1 MSAGE
6 IEKSVA
12 AGEAGKPATGG
23 ATGKPAAGGATG
35 AEIAAGASG
44 AAPASVLAA
53 REELLRQ
60 RLAGRRSTP
69 RTGIARADREAPL
82 PLSFGQQQLW
92 FLNSL
97 DPESPEYLVPV
108 LRRLRGPLDTDALT
122 AAWGVLVGRHEIL
135 RTRYRLDNGE
145 PVQVVDPPRAPGL
158 PVVDLGALPASERE
172 PRALA
177 LAGESAA
184 QPFDLA
190 AQWPARARLIRIADD
205 DHLMVVVFHHI
216 ACDAWSIQVFEREL
230 GALYGAFTAGRPSP
244 LPPLPVQY
252 ADFAAWQRGRVTGP
266 ALERRLDY
274 WRGRLADSTPTE
286 LPTARPRPPV
296 RDWRGAAVPLSVPV
310 PLAAGLRELSRVH
323 GVTLYTTLL
332 AAFQALLSRYTGRD
346 DITIGTVVSERTRP
360 ELQGLIGYGINS
372 LVMHGSWRGEP
383 SFTELLAGARDTVL
397 GAFDH
402 QETPFARLVDELSP
416 ARDTSRTPLFQ
427 IAFTLHEAP
436 DGALDLPGID
446 VRVTEL
452 PWRTA
457 KFDLALQVEETADQG
472 LRGQLEFA
480 TSLFDP
486 EWVETLA
493 ASFLRLLGAL
503 VDAPDSPV
511 TRLPLHGGREIAVVA
526 PFDLCPAG
534 EARPMHEVFQGRAAE
549 NPTAVA
555 VAAPGE
561 TLSYGELNTRA
572 NRIAHHLKAL
582 GVGPETLVGV
592 CLGRGPEL
600 VPALLGVLKSGAA
613 YVPLDPTHPVDRWAF
628 VLGDTGAPVVVT
640 TSEYVERLAGVYEG
654 RLVVLDRDAEAIA
667 AAPGSNPAPSRV
679 GPDALAYVIYT
690 SGSTGRPKG
699 VCVSH
704 AQVWRLLVVGDC
716 HYGFSGDDVWPL
728 FHSYAFDVS
737 VWELWGALAHGGK
750 LVVVPFDV
758 ARSPD
763 DFLDLLV
770 EHRVTVLNQTPSA
783 FRSLVG
789 AAGSGDPRIGELALR
804 AVVFAG
810 ERLEF
815 AELAPWVERLGLD
828 RPRLLNMY
836 GITET
841 TVHSTYHRVTEQDL
855 MSGGNPVGRPL
866 ADLRIHLLDRYGQVV
881 PVGVT
886 GEIHVGGP
894 GVARGYLGR
903 PALTAER
910 FLPDPFGPAGS
921 RLYRSGDLARRNA
934 DGTLDFLGRIDDQ
947 VKIRGY
953 RIELGEIQAALAA
966 RPGVRDAA
974 VVVRDDAGA
983 GGRRLV
989 AYLVPEAGSTLDGG
1003 ALRAALGDRL
1013 PSYMVPAAFV
1023 VLDALPLT
1031 TNGKLDRRA
1040 LPAPEQH
1047 GLHIG
1052 GQYLAPRNPLEELLV
1067 NAWSQVLGGDR
1078 IGVHDNF
1085 FELGGDSI
1093 RAVVL
1098 VGALRAAGLDVSVR
1112 DVFEFRTVAE
1122 LAVSVGGRGAVECER
1137 PVEPFALVSRA
1148 DRERVPAGVS
1158 DAYPMSQVQLGML
1171 VEMLADEEQHSYHN
1185 ITLFRIRDDRPFDA
1199 GALRVAA
1206 GLVTGRHEM
1215 LRTSFAV
1222 SGYEVPMQL
1231 VHESAEVPVEV
1242 RDLRGLAPE
1251 EQQEELA
1258 AYTASERAAVFDT
1271 TRAPMIRISA
1281 HVIDEGSWW
1290 FGLTECHSILEGW
1303 SFHSLLMEVLET
1315 YRTVRDGGQ
1324 PAPVEPPAVR
1334 YADFIAAEQRALAS
1348 AEDRAYWHD
1357 VVDRHATFALPAAW
1371 AGDRNEPRA
1380 DYRVRVPLS
1389 DLDPELRALAAE
1401 VGVSLKSVLHAAHLK
1416 VMSMLTDEPAFF
1428 TGLVCNARPEAE
1440 GADRVY
1446 GMYLNSLPFGFER
1459 TAATWRELV
1468 RRTFDREVELWPHRR
1483 YPMPAIQ
1490 REKGDGTRLLDV
1502 RFSYLDFH
1510 QVDTELVDFGASIDD
1525 SLTEFALA
1533 TLAVGGHLVLM
1544 SHTHVMSRD
1553 HADRLAAMYR
1563 AVLEAMVA
1571 DTDGDAQA
1579 TYLPSGERELL
1590 LDDLSTTA
1598 PPVTVDAGVPGLFE
1612 SWATRTPGATAVSY
1626 GDERLTYAETDERAN
1641 RLAHHLRALGA
1652 GPESV
1657 VGVLLDRGPDLI
1669 VSLLAVWKA
1678 GAAYLPLDPGQ
1689 PPARTGRMLAAAGVR
1704 LLVTQNVHAAQL
1716 TDAHPGRLVVLDRAE
1731 DRAAIGSRAAT
1742 GTGLPADPDHL
1753 AYVIYTSGSTGVP
1766 KGVQVTHRG
1775 LANHVG
1781 WAAAELAGR
1790 GTGGAALFS
1799 SVAFDLV
1806 VPNLWAPL
1814 VTGQRVHIL
1823 AQDFAVEDLGPLL
1836 SDAGPFSFLKL
1847 TPGHLEI
1854 IAHRL
1859 DDARATDLAAVIV
1872 VAGEAFPGRSADHW
1886 LRLLG
1891 PGRLINEYGPT
1902 EASVGSTVFPVDVP
1916 RMSAAETVPIGRA
1929 LPGTTLYVL
1938 DSALRP
1944 VPLGVPGELYVGG
1957 TGVARGYAAQP
1968 GLTAERFVPDPYG
1981 PAGARLYRTGDLT
1994 RMTAGGVV
2002 EFLGRIDEQ
2011 VKIRGYR
2018 VELGEIRT
2026 VLSEHAGVQES
2037 VVLAQPSAAG
2047 EARLV
2052 AYYVPVG
2059 GRAPGTEELAA
2070 HCAAR
2075 LPAYMTPT
2083 AFLALDG
2090 LPLNRNGKVDRRAL
2104 PAPDEAALGAGGRA
2118 YTAPRNPL
2126 EELLAN
2132 AWSQVLGGDRIGVHD
2147 NFFELGGDSIRAVVL
2162 VGALR
2167 AAGLDV
2173 SVRDVF
2179 EFRTVAELA
2188 VSVGGRGAVE
2198 CERPVE
2204 PFALVSRADRERVP
2218 AGVSD
2223 AYPMSQVQLG
2233 MLVEMLADEEQ
2244 HSYHNITLF
2253 RIRDDRPFDAG
2264 ALRVAAGL
2272 VTGRHEML
2280 RTSFAVSGYEVPM
2293 QLVHESAEVPV
2304 EVRDLRGLA
2313 PEEQQKELAAYTA
2326 SERAAVF
2333 DTTRAPLMRIGAL
2346 PETDDTWR
2354 LTFTQC
2360 HAITEGWTFHTLVM
2374 DVLDAYRALRDGRNP
2389 APVEPPAVRYADFIA
2404 AEQRA
2409 LASAEDRA
2417 YWLDLVARFP
2427 KFTLPAHWADTS
2439 QPREDYGIHVPHRD
2453 LESGL
2458 RALASTAGVS
2468 LKSVLHAA
2476 HLKVMSMLTDEPAFR
2491 TGLVYSAR
2499 PEAEGADRVYGM
2511 QLNSLPFP
2519 FERTAATWRELVR
2532 QTFDREVEQWR
2543 YRRYPMPAI
2552 QREAGDGRR
2561 LIDVLFTFQD
2571 FDQMDTDL
2579 IDTDAGEGDDSTEF
2593 ALGVPT
2599 TPGYF
2604 TLRTHTHALSRHHA
2618 DRLAGMYRAVLEAMV
2633 ADADGDARMT
2643 YFPPGERELLLDS
2656 WNGAA
2661 VRLPAGDGC
2670 VHEVF
2675 ETWAART
2682 PEAIAVSYG
2691 DERLTYAEMNT
2702 RANRLAHQLRAL
2714 GAGPESVVGVLL
2726 EPGIDLLPALLGVM
2740 KSGAAYLPLDPAQPA
2755 GRLDYML
2762 SDAGQPLVV
2771 TRSTHAAAA
2780 AGARGLVLLDTDAD
2794 ALAARPDTDPA
2805 PLTVPDNALYLIYTS
2820 GSSGHPKGVSLTH
2833 RNLLRLYAATADR
2846 IDLDSAQVW
2855 ALLHSYAF
2863 DVSVWEIWGA
2873 LLHGGRVS
2881 VVPPAVA
2888 RNPEELLT
2896 LLGEQGVT
2904 TLSLSPVAF
2913 RALIAAA
2920 GGDRARLD
2928 ALALR
2933 TVVFGGDAL
2942 EASDLAEWTA
2952 HQGLERTVLAQAYG
2966 PTETTVHVTF
2976 RRIGAADLA
2985 AGGSLPLGRA
2995 VDDTRVYVLDAEGRL
3010 APAGVPGELYVS
3022 GAGVARG
3029 YTGRP
3034 ALTAERFLPDP
3045 YGPPGARMYR
3055 TGDLARVRQDG
3066 DLEFLGRADEQLKI
3080 RGYRVEPGEIQA
3092 VLTDHR
3098 RIREAVV
3105 VARQSEQGDRR
3116 LVAYVVPGGGDG
3128 ATHPSAAEL
3137 AAHCSERLPAYMVP
3151 ASFVPMAAIPLT
3163 VNGKLDHGALPA
3175 PDRSSA
3181 WSDREF
3187 VAPRTEVERRL
3198 TEIWS
3203 RVLDVEKVGIRD
3215 SFFDLGGDSISVLRV
3230 MAEVR
3235 EAGLPVTLRTLYRAG
3250 TIEQLAAS
3258 LDEPAAPRARAAQVP
3273 TGALAEAMDRYNVPG
3288 ASLAV
3293 LRDGELVS
3301 LEAHGVV
3308 GAGSAERVTPDTPFK
3323 VASISK
3329 HITALGAL
3337 TLAAQGVLDL
3347 DADINAY
3354 LTGWRVPE
3362 RGQEGS
3368 PAAVVTVRQLL
3379 ANVSGVAPEPDHE
3392 PYRPGDDV
3400 PAVVAA
3406 LHGLP
3411 PARTPAVRFEHA
3423 PGQVFRKN
3431 RLNYLILEQVMVEV
3445 TGEPF
3450 ADLMR
3455 ALVFQPLGMARSSY
3469 DWSHHTRS
3477 RRPVA
3482 LGHDTAG
3489 VPVPV
3494 GMPIHPCVAGGGLW
3508 TTAGDLARAAA
3519 EIRRAHR
3526 GLGADLLTRPL
3537 AQQMLTPHQDTLYG
3551 LSTVVDAS
3559 GDDIE
3564 FGAFGEFD
3572 GYWAMSLTHVK
3583 DGDGLVVL
3591 TNGDAGREVGR
3602 AAIETHQ
3609 KDAVSFGAP
3618 W

>member
-6 IEKSVA
+6 TEKS
-12 AGEAGKPATGG
+12 AT
-23 ATGKPAAGGATG
+23 AV
-35 AEIAAGASG
+35 E
-44 AAPASVLAA
+44 AA

-60 RLAGRRSTP
+60 RLAGRRSAP
-69 RTGIARADREAPL
+69 RAGIPRADREGTL

-92 FLNSL
+92 FLSSL

-108 LRRLRGPLDTDALT
+108 LRRLRGPLDLGALH
-122 AAWGVLVGRHEIL
+122 AAYTEIVARHEIL
-135 RTRYRLDNGE
+135 RTRYRLENGE
-145 PVQVVDPPRAPGL
+145 PVQVVDPSGTPDL
-158 PVVDLGALPASERE
+158 PVTDLGALPAAARE
-172 PRALA
+172 QKAADLA
-177 LAGESAA
+177 AEAA
-184 QPFDLA
+184 AAPFDLA
-190 AQWPARARLIRIADD
+190 GQWPVRARLIRLAED
-205 DHLMVVVFHHI
+205 DHLLAVVFHHI

-230 GALYGAFTAGRPSP
+230 GALYGAFAAGRPSP
-244 LPPLPVQY
+244 LPALPVQY
-252 ADFAAWQRGRVTGP
+252 ADFAAWQRSRIAGP
-266 ALERRLDY
+266 ELDRRLGY
-274 WRGRLADSTPTE
+274 WRGLLADSTPAE

-296 RDWRGAAVPLSVPV
+296 RDWRGAAVSLELPE
-310 PLAAGLRELSRVH
+310 PLAAGLRALSKEH

-346 DITIGTVVSERTRP
+346 DIAVGTVVSERTRP
-360 ELQGLIGYGINS
+360 ELQNVIGYGINS
-372 LVMHGSWRGEP
+372 LVMRGTWQGEP
-383 SFTELLAGARDTVL
+383 AFTELIAAARSTVL

-402 QETPFARLVDELSP
+402 QEVPFARLVDELAP

-427 IAFTLHEAP
+427 IAFTLHEAA
-436 DGALDLPGID
+436 DGALDLPGIATS
-446 VRVTEL
+446 VVEL
-452 PWRTA
+452 PWLTA
-457 KFDLALQVEETADQG
+457 KFDLALQIEETAG
-472 LRGQLEFA
+472 GSLRGQLEYA
-480 TSLFDP
+480 TALFDQP
-486 EWVETLA
+486 WMDGFA
-493 ASFLRLLGAL
+493 ASFLRLLDGL
-503 VDAPDSPV
+503 VASPDSPV
-511 TRLPLHGGREIAVVA
+511 TRLPLHGERESAVVA
-526 PFDLCPAG
+526 PPAVRPTG
-534 EARPMHEVFQGRAAE
+534 DARPMHEVFQDRAAE
-549 NPTAVA
+549 NPAAVA
-555 VAAPGE
+555 VVADDEA
-561 TLSYGELNTRA
+561 LSYGELNARA
-572 NRIAHHLKAL
+572 NRLAHHLQAL
-582 GVGPETLVGV
+582 GVGTEDLVGV
-592 CLGRGPEL
+592 CLGRGSHL

-613 YVPLDPTHPVDRWAF
+613 YVPLDPSHPVDRWGF

-640 TSEYVERLAGVYEG
+640 TSEYAERLASVYAG
-654 RLVVLDRDAEAIA
+654 RIVVLDRDAVAIA
-667 AAPGSNPAPSRV
+667 AESEANPAPSAA

-704 AQVWRLLVVGDC
+704 TQVWRLLAVGDR
-716 HYGFSGDDVWPL
+716 HYGFRTDDVWPL

-737 VWELWGALAHGGK
+737 VWELWGALAHGGR

-763 DFLDLLV
+763 EFLDLLV
-770 EHRVTVLNQTPSA
+770 RHRVTVLNQTPSA

-789 AAGSGDPRIGELALR
+789 AAGSGDPRIGQLALR

-828 RPRLLNMY
+828 RPQLLNMY

-841 TVHSTYHRVTEQDL
+841 TVHSTYHRITEHDL
-855 MSGGNPVGRPL
+855 TAGGNPVGRPL
-866 ADLRIHLLDRYGQVV
+866 EDLTIYLLDRHGQVV
-881 PVGVT
+881 PAGVP

-894 GVARGYLGR
+894 GVTRGYLGR

-910 FLPDPFGPAGS
+910 FVPDPFGPVGA
-921 RLYRSGDLARRNA
+921 RLYRSGDLARRNP

-947 VKIRGY
+947 VKVRGY

-966 RPGVRDAA
+966 QPGVRDAA
-974 VVVRDDAGA
+974 VVVRDDDAV
-983 GGRRLV
+983 GRRLI
-989 AYLVPEAGSTLDGG
+989 AYVVPEAGRAPDGG
-1003 ALRAALGDRL
+1003 ALRAALGERL

-1031 TNGKLDRRA
+1031 ANGKLDRRA

-1047 GLHIG
+1047 SLHTG
-1052 GQYLAPRNPLEELLV
+1052 GQYLAPRNPLEEQIAT
-1067 NAWSQVLGGDR
+1067 AWSQVLDGDR

-1098 VGALRAAGLDVSVR
+1098 VGALRSAGVDVSVR

-1122 LAVSVGGRGAVECER
+1122 LAASVGGRGVVERER
-1137 PVEPFALVSRA
+1137 PVERFALLSAA
-1148 DRERVPAGVS
+1148 DRERVPVGVS

-1185 ITLFRIRDDRPFDA
+1185 ITLFRIRDEQPFDA
-1199 GALRVAA
+1199 DALRDAA
-1206 GLVTGRHEM
+1206 ALVTSRHEM

-1222 SGYEVPMQL
+1222 SGYSVPMQL
-1231 VHESAEVPVEV
+1231 VHEQADVPVEV
-1242 RDLRGLAPE
+1242 RDLRNLDTE
-1251 EQQEELA
+1251 RQQAELE

-1271 TRAPMIRISA
+1271 TQAPMIRISA
-1281 HVIDEGSWW
+1281 HVIDDGSWW

-1303 SFHSLLMEVLET
+1303 SFHSLLMEVLAA
-1315 YRTVRDGGQ
+1315 YRTLRDGDL
-1324 PAPVEPPAVR
+1324 PATVEPPAVR
-1334 YADFIAAEQRALAS
+1334 YADFIAAEQRSLAS
-1348 AEDRAYWHD
+1348 ADDRAYWHD
-1357 VVDRHATFALPAAW
+1357 VVDRHATFSLPAAW
-1371 AGDRNEPRA
+1371 AGDQDKPR
-1380 DYRVRVPLS
+1380 DNYRVRIPYQ
-1389 DLDPELRALAAE
+1389 DLDAGLRALAAE

-1416 VMSMLTDEPAFF
+1416 VMSMLTDEPTFF

-1446 GMYLNSLPFGFER
+1446 GMYLNSLPFGYDR
-1459 TAATWRELV
+1459 TATTTWRDLV

-1483 YPMPAIQ
+1483 FPMPAIQ
-1490 REKGDGTRLLDV
+1490 REKGDGARLLDV

-1533 TLAVGGHLVLM
+1533 TLAVGGHVVLM
-1544 SHTHVMSRD
+1544 SHTHVMTRA
-1553 HADRLAAMYR
+1553 HADRLAGMYR
-1563 AVLEAMVA
+1563 AVLEAMVT
-1571 DTDGDAQA
+1571 DTDGDARA
-1579 TYLPSGERELL
+1579 TFLPEGERELL
-1590 LDDLSTTA
+1590 VEEWSATA
-1598 PPVTVDAGVPGLFE
+1598 APVTAAATVPELFE
-1612 SWATRTPGATAVSY
+1612 SWAVRTPEETAVTY
-1626 GDERLTYAETDERAN
+1626 GEDRLTYAETDARAN
-1641 RLAHHLRALGA
+1641 RLAHELRALGA

-1657 VGVLLDRGPDLI
+1657 IGVLLDRGPELI

-1689 PPARTGRMLAAAGVR
+1689 PAARTARMLGAAGAR
-1704 LLVTQNVHAAQL
+1704 LLVTATAHGDGLA
-1716 TDAHPGRLVVLDRAE
+1716 DAYEGHQVVLDRPEVSASI
-1731 DRAAIGSRAAT
+1731 DRRPAT
-1742 GTGLPADPDHL
+1742 RPEVSADLDRL

-1766 KGVQVTHRG
+1766 KGVQITHRG
-1775 LANHVG
+1775 LSNHIG
-1781 WAAAELAGR
+1781 WAADTLAAR

-1814 VTGQRVHIL
+1814 VTGRRVHIL
-1823 AQDFAVEDLGPLL
+1823 AQDFPVEDLGPLL
-1836 SDAGPFSFLKL
+1836 HEAGPFSFLKL

-1859 DDARATDLAAVIV
+1859 DDTRAKELASVVV

-1902 EASVGSTVFPVDVP
+1902 EASVGSTVFPVDVE
-1916 RMSAAETVPIGRA
+1916 RLGGAETVPIGSA
-1929 LPGTTLYVL
+1929 LPGATLYVL
-1938 DSALRP
+1938 DSTLCP
-1944 VPLGVPGELYVGG
+1944 VPVGVPGELYVGG
-1957 TGVARGYAAQP
+1957 AGVARGYAAQP
-1968 GLTAERFVPDPYG
+1968 GLTAERFVPDPFG
-1981 PAGARLYRTGDLT
+1981 PPGARLYRTGDLT
-1994 RMTAGGVV
+1994 RMTEGGVV

-2018 VELGEIRT
+2018 VELGEI
-2026 VLSEHAGVQES
+2026 Q
-2037 VVLAQPSAAG
+2037 VVLAEHPAVQECVVVAHRSATG
-2047 EARLV
+2047 DPRLV
-2052 AYYVPVG
+2052 AHYVPAD
-2059 GRAPGTEELAA
+2059 GRAPATAELAA
-2070 HCAAR
+2070 HCGAR

-2083 AFLALDG
+2083 AFLALDA

-2104 PAPDEAALGAGGRA
+2104 PAPDEASFGHGERA
-2118 YTAPRNPL
+2118 YVAPRNPL
-2126 EELLAN
+2126 EELLAT
-2132 AWSQVLGGDRIGVHD
+2132 AWSQVLEADRIGVHD
-2147 NFFELGGDSIRAVVL
+2147 NFFELGGHSIRAVVL

-2167 AAGLDV
+2167 SAGVDV

-2188 VSVGGRGAVE
+2188 ASVGGRGVVE
-2198 CERPVE
+2198 RERPVE
-2204 PFALVSRADRERVP
+2204 RFALLSAADRERVP
-2218 AGVSD
+2218 VGVSD

-2253 RIRDDRPFDAG
+2253 RIRDEQPFDAD
-2264 ALRVAAGL
+2264 ALRDAAAL
-2272 VTGRHEML
+2272 VTSRHEML
-2280 RTSFAVSGYEVPM
+2280 RTSFAVSGYSVPM
-2293 QLVHESAEVPV
+2293 QLVHEQADVPV
-2304 EVRDLRGLA
+2304 EVRDLRNLDV
-2313 PEEQQKELAAYTA
+2313 ERQQAAVEAYAA

-2333 DTTRAPLMRIGAL
+2333 DITRAPLMRIGAL
-2346 PETDDTWR
+2346 LETDRSWR

-2360 HAITEGWTFHTLVM
+2360 HAITEGWTFHSLVM
-2374 DVLDAYRALRDGRNP
+2374 EILDTYRTLRDGNRP
-2389 APVEPPAVRYADFIA
+2389 ATVEPPAVRYADFIA

-2409 LASAEDRA
+2409 LQSADDRA
-2417 YWLDLVARFP
+2417 YWHDLVARHP
-2427 KFTLPAHWADTS
+2427 KFTLPAAWADTTV
-2439 QPREDYGIHVPHRD
+2439 PRADYQIHVPHRD
-2453 LESGL
+2453 LEPGL
-2458 RALASTAGVS
+2458 RALAAEAGVS

-2476 HLKVMSMLTDEPAFR
+2476 HLKVMSMLTDEPTFF

-2499 PEAEGADRVYGM
+2499 PELEGADRVYGM

-2532 QTFDREVEQWR
+2532 QTFDREVEQWQ

-2552 QREAGDGRR
+2552 QREAGDGQR

-2633 ADADGDARMT
+2633 ADSDGDARAT
-2643 YFPPGERELLLDS
+2643 CLPPGERELLLDT
-2656 WNGAA
+2656 WNGAPLTLA
-2661 VRLPAGDGC
+2661 AGDGC

-2675 ETWAART
+2675 ESWAART
-2682 PEAIAVSYG
+2682 PEAIAVSHG
-2691 DERLTYAEMNT
+2691 DERLSYAEVNT

-2726 EPGIDLLPALLGVM
+2726 EPDIDLLPALLGVM
-2740 KSGAAYLPLDPAQPA
+2740 KSGAAYLPLDPTQPT
-2755 GRLDYML
+2755 GRLAYML
-2762 SDAGQPLVV
+2762 SDAGGPLVV
-2771 TRSTHAAAA
+2771 TRSAHTEAAT
-2780 AGARGLVLLDTDAD
+2780 GARGIVLIDTDAD
-2794 ALAARPDTDPA
+2794 TLAARPATDPD
-2805 PLTVPDNALYLIYTS
+2805 PLAGPDNALYVIYTS
-2820 GSSGHPKGVSLTH
+2820 GSSGRPKGVTLTH

-2846 IDLDSAQVW
+2846 IDLDSSQVW

-2888 RNPEELLT
+2888 RDPEALLS
-2896 LLGEQGVT
+2896 LLAEQQVT

-2920 GGDRARLD
+2920 GGDKARLD

-2933 TVVFGGDAL
+2933 TVVFGGDGL
-2942 EASDLAEWTA
+2942 DVSDLAEWLA
-2952 HQGLERTVLAQAYG
+2952 HQGLERTVPIQAYG

-2976 RRIGAADLA
+2976 RRVMADDVA
-2985 AGGSLPLGRA
+2985 AGGAVPLGRA
-2995 VDDTRVYVLDAEGRL
+2995 VDDTRVYVLDGEGRL
-3010 APAGVPGELYVS
+3010 APVGVPGELYVS
-3022 GAGVARG
+3022 GAGLARG
-3029 YTGRP
+3029 YANRP

-3045 YGPPGARMYR
+3045 YGPSGARMYR

-3080 RGYRVEPGEIQA
+3080 RGYRIEPGEIQTA
-3092 VLTDHR
+3092 LTEHPR
-3098 RIREAVV
+3098 VREAVV

-3116 LVAYVVPGGGDG
+3116 LVGYVVPVG
-3128 ATHPSAAEL
+3128 ADAPTAAEL

-3151 ASFVPMAAIPLT
+3151 SSFVPMARIPLT
-3163 VNGKLDHGALPA
+3163 VNGKLDHAALPA
-3175 PDRSSA
+3175 PDRSSG
-3181 WSDREF
+3181 WSDRAF
-3187 VAPRTEVERRL
+3187 VAPRTDVERQL

-3235 EAGLPVTLRTLYRAG
+3235 EAGLPVTLRALYRAG

-3258 LDEPAAPRARAAQVP
+3258 LATSAPRTRPAP
-3273 TGALAEAMDRYNVPG
+3273 KGAVAEAMELHGVPG

-3293 LRDGELVS
+3293 LRDGELVA
-3301 LEAHGVV
+3301 LEAYGVV
-3308 GAGSAERVTPDTPFK
+3308 GAGSTDRITPDTPFK
-3323 VASISK
+3323 VASVSK

-3337 TLAAQGVLDL
+3337 TLAAQGVIDL
-3347 DADINAY
+3347 DADINSY
-3354 LTGWRVPE
+3354 LTGWRAPSFGE
-3362 RGQEGS
+3362 EGHLGG
-3368 PAAVVTVRQLL
+3368 VVTVRHLL
-3379 ANVSGVAPEPDHE
+3379 ANVSGLALEPAHD
-3392 PYRPGDDV
+3392 PYLPGDAV
-3400 PAVVAA
+3400 PGVLDA
-3406 LHGLP
+3406 LHGRP
-3411 PARTPAVRFEHA
+3411 PARTPAVRFEHT
-3423 PGQVFRKN
+3423 PGGVFRKN
-3431 RLNYLILEQVMVEV
+3431 RLNYLILEQLMTEV
-3445 TGEPF
+3445 TGDPF
-3450 ADLMR
+3450 PELMR
-3455 ALVFQPLGMARSSY
+3455 TLVLQPLGMVRSAY
-3469 DWSHHTRS
+3469 DWAHHAHS

-3482 LGHDTAG
+3482 LGHDASG
-3489 VPVPV
+3489 QPVPP
-3494 GMPIHPCVAGGGLW
+3494 GLPIHPSVAGGGLW

-3519 EIRRAHR
+3519 EIRRAHLGR
-3526 GLGADLLTRPL
+3526 GADLLTQPL
-3537 AQQMLTPHQDTLYG
+3537 AQQMLTPHQDALYG
-3551 LSTVVDAS
+3551 LSTVVDAT

-3564 FGAFGEFD
+3564 YGAFGEFE
-3572 GYWAMSLTHVK
+3572 GYWAMSLTRIK
-3583 DGDGLVVL
+3583 DGDGLIVL
-3591 TNGDAGREVGR
+3591 TNGDCGREVGR
-3602 AAIETHQ
+3602 AAIESHRS
-3609 KDAVSFGAP
+3609 DSSSFGGQ